1 MKNIILQPLA
11 TVDVGLH
18 VQYTVT
24 EEHWQWSSG
33 SSSAIEGL
41 GRRVKVDDGSSSTV
55 RRDYY
60 DEIACA
66 LSTPFSSSSFLQTS
80 FLPFSYFDFVVATI
94 VGGFG
99 LLLCCSRPVTLHHA
113 RSLESSRVEPQKSSI
128 VDSALAAAAA
138 AAAPNFRLNATKR
151 KRKPVSATILQL

>member
-24 EEHWQWSSG
+24 DERWQWSSG

-66 LSTPFSSSSFLQTS
+66 LSTPFSSSSFL
-80 FLPFSYFDFVVATI
+80 PFSYFDFVVAAAIATI

-113 RSLESSRVEPQKSSI
+113 RSLESSRVESS
-128 VDSALAAAAA
+128 L
-138 AAAPNFRLNATKR
+138 KR
-151 KRKPVSATILQL
+151 VQ